1 MVKQRKRIKMHE
13 SYTKQ
18 SLPSKEYR
26 ELLGTALSV
35 FSSNNSFII
44 ENIIRTY
51 NTFDWYELID
61 RVSGSLKDPIEK
73 TISKRI
79 GNNKIKDLFLE
90 IVEMRNRI
98 IHGFRITS
106 KEGEQVIATKEPK
119 EKGNRQFIITE
130 DYLMDFIRKN
140 DELSDLLHK
149 YRGY

>member
-1 MVKQRKRIKMHE
+1 MYE

-44 ENIIRTY
+44 ENIIRTD

-106 KEGEQVIATKEPK
+106 KEGEQVIATKELK
-119 EKGNRQFIITE
+119 EKGSRQFIITE
-130 DYLMDFIRKN
+130 DYLMDFIKKN